1 MTLHKRIYKQYTIF
15 VLIFIVTLIFLI
27 AMIVRG
33 FENNIFNHFVNS
45 IVQKAEDGLNFEELM
60 FDPKTKLFTVNY
72 LESENFQ
79 KENYTKKSESNLIES
94 KDNLPEKLTAKEI
107 FQINK
112 KDEGSYANSIYID
125 EKQNVAFIQ
134 FPNSGII
141 YRFEFAEYIIKTV
154 ILFVVILLLVVILLF
169 GVIITMALNK
179 LITQIARPIEGI
191 NENLRAIKELDFS
204 KIKNVN
210 YNYNL
215 KEIDELISSSKQV
228 EIFLREYIS
237 EKTTLTSALMHEI
250 RGPLTTIKNL
260 MIGYKEKIPPFND
273 EEFFVEQLEDK
284 IDDLEKI
291 SKYILEVFEMS
302 NSDKELINFN
312 DKIKRGLIDQKISFD
327 IQNLNVEIK
336 ENAEFC
342 TLCSNEVAELII
354 SNILN
359 NISRYAKEDTNVSII
374 INENNIYFINKKNA
388 KRGLGTQKG
397 MLLSSQQL
405 AKFNLGLFYSSIND
419 EYLISIEKKEQL

>member
-15 VLIFIVTLIFLI
+15 VALFIIASIFLI
-27 AMIVRG
+27 AMTVRE
-33 FENNIFNHFVNS
+33 FENNIFNQFVNS
-45 IVQKAEDGLNFEELM
+45 IVEKNEDGLNFEELM
-60 FDPKTKLFTVNY
+60 FDSKTKLFTIKY

-79 KENYTKKSESNLIES
+79 EENYIKKSKTDLIES
-94 KDNLPEKLTAKEI
+94 KDKLPEKLSAKEI

-125 EKQNVAFIQ
+125 EKQNVVFIQ
-134 FPNSGII
+134 FPNSGLI

-169 GVIITMALNK
+169 WLIITIALNK
-179 LITQIARPIEGI
+179 LIKQIARPIKGI

-204 KIKNVN
+204 KIQDVD

-215 KEIDELISSSKQV
+215 KEIDELIANSKQV

-250 RGPLTTIKNL
+250 RGPLTTINNL
-260 MIGYKEKIPPFND
+260 IIGYKEEIPPFND
-273 EEFFVEQLEDK
+273 EDFFLEQLEDK
-284 IDDLEKI
+284 VDDLEKI
-291 SKYILEVFEMS
+291 SKYILQVFEMS
-302 NSDKELINFN
+302 NSAKELINFN
-312 DKIKRGLIDQKISFD
+312 DKIKSGLSSQKVSFD

-336 ENAEFC
+336 ENAKFC
-342 TLCSNEVAELII
+342 ALCSNEVTELII

-374 INENNIYFINKKNA
+374 INEDNIYFINKKNT

-405 AKFNLGLFYSSIND
+405 AKFDLDLFYSSIND
-419 EYLISIEKKEQL
+419 EYLISIEKKE